1 MYIEGARK
9 PEQTIRYELPF
20 KSLEL
25 MIQDLEF
32 ECQVI
37 GSGSEIREI
46 VRLFL
51 KLNVSF
57 LYIDG
62 PRRSE
67 EQ

>member
-37 GSGSEIREI
+37 GSGSGNSGNCQIISKIERELP
-46 VRLFL
+46 VH
-51 KLNVSF
+51 
-57 LYIDG
+57 
-62 PRRSE
+62 
-67 EQ
+67 